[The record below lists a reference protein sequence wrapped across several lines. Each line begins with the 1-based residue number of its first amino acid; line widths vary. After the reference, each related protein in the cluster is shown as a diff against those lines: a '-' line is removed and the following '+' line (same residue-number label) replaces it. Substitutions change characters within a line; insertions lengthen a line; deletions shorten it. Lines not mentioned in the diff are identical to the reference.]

1 MTERGIIAVDVD
13 VTLVDTSVEYWKYLE
28 LDTKKG
34 LRYDEV
40 KGRYDFRP
48 FYYRELM
55 DRGLDGFEFWRQ
67 RDIYDHLSPR
77 PHSIQV
83 LDELSDDWDIVFAS
97 QLKGDHHKSKVK
109 FLKSY
114 FPFMSGFIGTKEKK
128 YVRCN
133 ILIEDRLNHLNSMP
147 SDVTGILFN
156 SPHKQDEGTYME
168 ERIFVANDWLE
179 VKELINVIG
188 NRR

>member
-1 MTERGIIAVDVD
+1 
-13 VTLVDTSVEYWKYLE
+13 
-28 LDTKKG
+28 
-34 LRYDEV
+34 
-40 KGRYDFRP
+40 
-48 FYYRELM
+48 
-55 DRGLDGFEFWRQ
+55 
-67 RDIYDHLSPR
+67 
-77 PHSIQV
+77 
-83 LDELSDDWDIVFAS
+83 
-97 QLKGDHHKSKVK
+97 
-109 FLKSY
+109 
-114 FPFMSGFIGTKEKK
+114 MSGFIGTKEKK